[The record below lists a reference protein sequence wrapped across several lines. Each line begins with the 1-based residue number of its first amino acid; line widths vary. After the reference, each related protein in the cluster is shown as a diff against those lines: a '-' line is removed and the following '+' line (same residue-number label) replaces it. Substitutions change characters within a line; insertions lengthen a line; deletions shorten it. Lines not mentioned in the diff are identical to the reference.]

1 MPQGHLAAVR
11 SLRFATYLAPNV
23 RPVYDAVVRHVG
35 EALGRETTLDVGV
48 GYGALEDGREDV
60 AFVCG
65 LPYVL
70 LAERAPAPVEVL
82 AAPVLAGERYRG
94 EPVYFSDVI
103 VPRDHP
109 ARRFDD
115 LRGASWAYNEPDS
128 QSGYGITRAALV
140 DRGETGGFF
149 GRVVEAGYHQR
160 SIRLVADGGVDASA
174 VDSQVLEIEL
184 RDHPE
189 LAGAVRVIDS
199 LGPSTIQPVVASRRL
214 EPALRRRIRDAVLD
228 VDRDPAAIPTL
239 RRGLV
244 ERFVAAR
251 DRDYDDIR
259 GMLERVRRSGMEGF
273 GPVAGWTGATPDDR
287 RATAEEGP

>member
-1 MPQGHLAAVR
+1 VR
-11 SLRFATYLAPNV
+11 PLRFATYLAPNV
-23 RPVYDAVVRHVG
+23 RPVYQAVARHVG
-35 EALGRETTLDVGV
+35 EALGTEATLAAGA
-48 GYGALEDGREDV
+48 GYDALEDGREDV

-70 LAERAPAPVEVL
+70 LAERAAPVQVL
-82 AAPVLAGERYRG
+82 AAPVLTGERYRS

-103 VPRDHP
+103 VRREHP

-128 QSGYGITRAALV
+128 QSGYGVTRAALV
-140 DRGETGGFF
+140 DRGEVGGFF

-160 SIRLVADGGVDASA
+160 SIRLVADGRVDASA
-174 VDSQVLEIEL
+174 VDSQVLAIEL

-189 LAGAVRVIDS
+189 LADAVRVIDA

-228 VDRDPAAIPTL
+228 VGDDPAAVPEL
-239 RRGLV
+239 RRGFV
-244 ERFVAAR
+244 EGFVAAV

-259 GMLERVRRSGMEGF
+259 AMLDRVRRSSMEGF
-273 GPVAGWTGATPDDR
+273 GPAGGWTGSTPGGR
-287 RATAEEGP
+287 RRSVEEGS